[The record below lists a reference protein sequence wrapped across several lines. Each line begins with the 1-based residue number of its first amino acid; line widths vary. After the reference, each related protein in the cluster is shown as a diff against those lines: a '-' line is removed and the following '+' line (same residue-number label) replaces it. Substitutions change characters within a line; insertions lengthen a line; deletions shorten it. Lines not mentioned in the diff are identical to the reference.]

1 MRETVTPIILGIESS
16 CDETS
21 ASVSKGFRV
30 LSNEVSTQEIH
41 KNLGGVIPELASRF
55 HQKNIVDIIQKAL
68 SSAKI
73 SKDQLNAVSFT
84 IGIGLIG
91 SLFVGASFAKSLAL
105 TLNIPL
111 IGVHH
116 VRAHILAHFIEGV
129 HYNPP
134 DFPFLCLTIS
144 GGHTKI
150 VLVNDFFKI
159 NLLGQTV
166 DNSVGETFD
175 KVAKLWGFPYPGGP
189 LIDKYAIGGNPN
201 RFSFS
206 KPKINGLNFSF
217 SGLNTHILLF
227 TKKQLKID
235 SMFIKKNLP
244 DLCASLQKVICDI
257 LIEKIENAVFKTKI
271 HKVAISGGV
280 SANSELRKRF
290 FHISLQKGWEI
301 YLLPKEYT
309 LDNAA
314 MIALVGFLSYRKK
327 KFYHFS
333 MGTKK

>member
-21 ASVSKGFRV
+21 ASICKGFRV

-41 KNLGGVIPELASRF
+41 KNFGGVIPELASRF

-73 SKDQLNAVSFT
+73 SKYQLNAVSFT

-116 VRAHILAHFIEGV
+116 VRAHILAHFIEGI

-134 DFPFLCLTIS
+134 YFPFLCLTIS

-159 NLLGQTV
+159 NLLGKSV
-166 DNSVGETFD
+166 DDSVGETFD

-206 KPKINGLNFSF
+206 KPKINGLNLSF
-217 SGLNTHILLF
+217 SGLKTHILIF

-235 SMFIKKNLP
+235 SMFIKNNLP
-244 DLCASLQKVICDI
+244 DLCASLQKIICDI

-271 HKVAISGGV
+271 HKVAIAGGV
-280 SANSELRKRF
+280 SRNSSLRKRF

-314 MIALVGFLSYRKK
+314 MISLVGFLSSRKK
-327 KFYHFS
+327 KFQHFS
-333 MGTKK
+333 MCPKN

>member
-21 ASVSKGFRV
+21 ASLCKGFRI

-41 KNLGGVIPELASRF
+41 KNFGGVIPELASRF
-55 HQKNIVDIIQKAL
+55 HQKNIVYIIQKAL

-129 HYNPP
+129 HYTPP

-150 VLVNDFFKI
+150 VLVKNFFKI
-159 NLLGQTV
+159 NLLGQSV
-166 DNSVGETFD
+166 DDSVGETFD

-217 SGLNTHILLF
+217 SGLKTHILFF
-227 TKKQLKID
+227 TKKQLNID

-244 DLCASLQKVICDI
+244 DLCASFQKVICDL
-257 LIEKIENAVFKTKI
+257 LIEKIENAVLITKI
-271 HKVAISGGV
+271 HKVAIAGGV
-280 SANSELRKRF
+280 SENSEFRKRF
-290 FHISLQKGWEI
+290 FHISFQKGWES

-327 KFYHFS
+327 KFSHFS
-333 MGTKK
+333 MGPKK

>member
-1 MRETVTPIILGIESS
+1 MTVTPIILGIESS

-21 ASVSKGFRV
+21 VSVSKGFRV

-41 KNLGGVIPELASRF
+41 KNFGGVIPELASRF
-55 HQKNIVDIIQKAL
+55 HQKNIVYIIQKAL

-150 VLVNDFFKI
+150 VLVNSFFKI

-166 DNSVGETFD
+166 DDSVGETFD

-217 SGLNTHILLF
+217 SGLKTHILLF

-257 LIEKIENAVFKTKI
+257 LIEKIENAVLKTKI
-271 HKVAISGGV
+271 HKVAFAGGV
-280 SANSELRKRF
+280 SVNSELRKRF